1 MNLIPVFAR
10 GGEIYSNIGDQ
21 HWDCSLVRA
30 EQRAVLA
37 FLFAVCF
44 RKNRP
49 KFLKT
54 SLQVYVWSHKREM
67 KKEQGDQISCVV

>member
-1 MNLIPVFAR
+1 M
-10 GGEIYSNIGDQ
+10 
-21 HWDCSLVRA
+21 RA

-49 KFLKT
+49 KFLET
-54 SLQVYVWSHKREM
+54 SLQVYFFESQKEV
-67 KKEQGDQISCVV
+67 KKEKDLETKSDVWFELISRADSLGSLFNIF